1 MSNTTDF
8 KKNIIPDE
16 TKKIDA
22 SSSQDVKNINK
33 SITPVELK
41 GKKKKHNSSALQA
54 ASMGRSAV
62 GQVKGSASADVS
74 GGSGLS
80 NTGPVVNYEDK
91 D

>member
-1 MSNTTDF
+1 MSNVTEL
-8 KKNIIPDE
+8 KKNIIPEE

-22 SSSQDVKNINK
+22 SRNEEVKKNNK
-33 SITPVELK
+33 SITPDEFK

-80 NTGPVVNYEDK
+80 NTEPVANYEGK